1 MAKKQ
6 LFLCILL
13 VGLLSVAY
21 GQEEKDYSNQ
31 VWLDFN
37 PRWVPGGGKII
48 LDASLAYRT
57 IFPQDW
63 NRYSIGMGVRYS
75 PFIQRSESSTALQ
88 YLQFRAGIRDFYT
101 ASIGDNNLNE
111 LRLYQGVRVQ
121 WPTFRRVLLLHYVR
135 VEERFEKVEGTDTRD
150 FTARFRYRL
159 TSKFRFIKPALIDLY
174 FPLSMEL
181 FLSASEGLYFN
192 DVTRITP
199 GVGYDFTDQFSTEF
213 HLSYHFSRNSGTD
226 SFENNTL
233 VYRLRVYFTF

>member
-1 MAKKQ
+1 MAK
-6 LFLCILL
+6 FILMVIL
-13 VGLLSVAY
+13 MMTTLPGLYA
-21 GQEEKDYSNQ
+21 QEEKDYNNQ

-57 IFPQDW
+57 IFPRDW

-75 PFIQRSESSTALQ
+75 PFIHRSESSTALQ
-88 YLQFRAGIRDFYT
+88 YLQFRAGVRDFYT
-101 ASIGDNNLNE
+101 ASIEGYNLNE

-159 TSKFRFIKPALIDLY
+159 TSKFRFIKPALTSLY
-174 FPLSMEL
+174 IPVSVEL
-181 FLSASEGLYFN
+181 FMSSSEGLYFN
-192 DVTRITP
+192 DVTRVTP
-199 GVGYDFTDQFSTEF
+199 GIGYDFTDQFSTEF
-213 HLSYHFSRNSGTD
+213 QLSYHFSRNSSTD
-226 SFENNTL
+226 SFENNDL
-233 VYRLRVYFTF
+233 VFRLRAYFTF